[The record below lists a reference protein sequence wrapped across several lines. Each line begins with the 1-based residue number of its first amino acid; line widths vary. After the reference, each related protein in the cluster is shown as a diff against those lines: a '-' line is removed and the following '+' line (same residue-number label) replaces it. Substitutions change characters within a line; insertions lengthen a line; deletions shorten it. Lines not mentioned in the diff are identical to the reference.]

1 MLNFDYIGLFVR
13 SYRMANNES
22 LQSLAD
28 RSGVSRSMISQ
39 VESGQKSPTIMI
51 LAKLAGAM
59 NISLEDF
66 VKNPKGLHDAQML
79 ISTKE
84 NIVSKKGSAFVC
96 HQLAAR
102 SSSSLS
108 DFYQFY
114 FTKHGKTS
122 FQANTLSG
130 SVKYLWVE
138 QGVLNIYLS
147 SKKIQLK
154 AGQGAKFNASIPH
167 RFESQSGQLVKGT
180 FLVAY
185 KN

>member
-1 MLNFDYIGLFVR
+1 MNFDYIGLFIR
-13 SYRMANNES
+13 SYRLANSES

-51 LAKLAGAM
+51 LAKLAEAM

-66 VKNPKGLHDAQML
+66 VKDPKHLSDTQVL
-79 ISTKE
+79 NSSKD

-96 HQLAAR
+96 HQLAIK
-102 SSSSLS
+102 SSASLA

-114 FTKHGKTS
+114 FIEHGKTS
-122 FQANTLSG
+122 FSANPAANSI
-130 SVKYLWVE
+130 KYLWLE
-138 QGVLNIYLS
+138 HGVLTIYLS
-147 SKKIQLK
+147 SRKIQLVT
-154 AGQGAKFNASIPH
+154 GQGVKFDASIPH
-167 RFESQSGQLVKGT
+167 RFENQYGLLAKGT

-185 KN
+185 KD

>member
-1 MLNFDYIGLFVR
+1 VNFDYIGLFIR

-22 LQSLAD
+22 LQALAD

-51 LAKLAGAM
+51 LAKLADAM

-66 VKNPKGLHDAQML
+66 VKNPKGLNDTQIL
-79 ISTKE
+79 ISTNE
-84 NIVSKKGSAFVC
+84 NVVSKKGSAFVC
-96 HQLAAR
+96 HQLCAKSNA
-102 SSSSLS
+102 SLC

-114 FTKHGKTS
+114 FSEYGKTS
-122 FQANTLSG
+122 FQANPLSG
-130 SVKYLWVE
+130 AVKYLWVE
-138 QGVLNIYLS
+138 QGMLTIHLS

-167 RFESQSGQLVKGT
+167 RFENQQGQLVKGT
-180 FLVAY
+180 FIVAY

>member
-1 MLNFDYIGLFVR
+1 MNFDYIGLFIR
-13 SYRMANNES
+13 SFRLANNES

-51 LAKLAGAM
+51 LAKLAEAM
-59 NISLEDF
+59 NINLEDF
-66 VKNPKGLHDAQML
+66 VKDPKGLQHSQKL
-79 ISTKE
+79 IASKD
-84 NIVSKKGSAFVC
+84 NIVSKKGSVFVC

-102 SSSSLS
+102 SSASLS

-114 FTKHGKTS
+114 FTDHGKTS
-122 FQANTLSG
+122 FSANPISD

-138 QGVLNIYLS
+138 QGKLSIYLS
-147 SKKIQLK
+147 SQKIQLE

-167 RFESQSGQLVKGT
+167 RFENKDEKLVRGT
-180 FLVAY
+180 FLVTY